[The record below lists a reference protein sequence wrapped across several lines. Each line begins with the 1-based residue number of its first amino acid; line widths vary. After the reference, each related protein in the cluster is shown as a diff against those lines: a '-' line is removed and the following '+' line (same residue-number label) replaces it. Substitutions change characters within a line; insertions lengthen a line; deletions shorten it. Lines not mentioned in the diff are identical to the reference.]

1 MICAGGMRFFLL
13 STLIYA
19 PGTILYFLAR
29 REQKRRLFT
38 LPEVLLF
45 GGVVVAALAG
55 LYALISGR
63 ISI

>member
-1 MICAGGMRFFLL
+1 MIYAGGMRFFLL

-19 PGTILYFLAR
+19 PGAILYFRAA
-29 REQKRRLFT
+29 REQESRAFA
-38 LPEVLLF
+38 LPKLLLF

-55 LYALISGR
+55 LYALISGG